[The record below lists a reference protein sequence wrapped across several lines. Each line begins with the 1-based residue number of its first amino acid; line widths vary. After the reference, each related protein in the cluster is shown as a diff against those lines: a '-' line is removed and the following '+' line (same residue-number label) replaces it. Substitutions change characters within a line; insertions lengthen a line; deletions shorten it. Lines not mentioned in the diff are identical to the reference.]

1 MYLATEKPSA
11 IFSRPYENPPLEGD
25 FLLYN
30 SNMQYEC
37 PRCRSL
43 QKFTQLTEPAG
54 EGKSRILMKCKICQ
68 WKYVVIVG
76 SDDIIKAY
84 KDVERLKKKVK
95 KVPSLRFHLE
105 RRKKQLNE
113 LLRQE
118 ADT

>member
-1 MYLATEKPSA
+1 
-11 IFSRPYENPPLEGD
+11 
-25 FLLYN
+25 
-30 SNMQYEC
+30 MQFQC

-54 EGKSRILMKCKICQ
+54 EGKSRILMKCLVCR

-76 SDDIIKAY
+76 SDDTIKAY
-84 KDVERLKKKVK
+84 KSVEKLKKKVK
-95 KVPSLRFHLE
+95 KNPSLRVHLE
-105 RRKKQLNE
+105 RKRKQLNE